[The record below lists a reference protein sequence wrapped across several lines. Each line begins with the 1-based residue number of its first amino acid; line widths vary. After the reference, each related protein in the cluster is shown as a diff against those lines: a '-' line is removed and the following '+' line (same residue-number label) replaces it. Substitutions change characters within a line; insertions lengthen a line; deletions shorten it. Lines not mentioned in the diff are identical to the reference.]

1 MSDYIITL
9 ETRNKLDEARYTL
22 ANSLADVT
30 NSTDKVLLSLALKL
44 GNTLSQCVI
53 TPLTITSENSDQESS
68 EDTIDD
74 ITGPI
79 SSGSTATQVWELILQ
94 DISGTGSGGS
104 TP

>member
-22 ANSLADVT
+22 ALSLADVT

-68 EDTIDD
+68 EDIIDD
-74 ITGPI
+74 ITGPLT
-79 SSGSTATQVWELILQ
+79 SGSTAAQVWDQIIQ
-94 DISGTGSGGS
+94 DMSGNGSGGE